1 MGNKILLNPMLFEQL
16 TKPSFN
22 FETRNYPLEFGTA
35 MNKSTLIKIKIPE
48 GYKVESLPEDKQF
61 LVEGNKAGYA
71 YKIEVI
77 DDIIQVSTVY
87 QIVESILPS
96 TFYKPMKEFEKQ
108 QISAE
113 AQQVVLEKI

>member
-1 MGNKILLNPMLFEQL
+1 MLFEQL